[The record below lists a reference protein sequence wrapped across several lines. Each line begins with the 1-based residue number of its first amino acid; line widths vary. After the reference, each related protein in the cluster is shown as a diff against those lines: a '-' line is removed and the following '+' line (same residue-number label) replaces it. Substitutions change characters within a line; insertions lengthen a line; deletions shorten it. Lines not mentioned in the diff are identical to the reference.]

1 LDTATEK
8 KLGVIAALRIPVRQS
23 VILTLSAFLLM
34 LIFSAPPMQLK
45 ESLRRYSDSANC
57 PASTR
62 DDLTS
67 FHDDKKLILE
77 EEVKKVNEEIKMRID
92 QEDHWYD
99 YKFLIVG
106 GLLAAFI
113 GRFAIKS
120 KSDKTP
126 EEQLRGLLG
135 SNATCL
141 AMALA
146 CVLAFAVDIHV
157 RHNMTVTNQLGNWLA
172 YYAEP
177 ALQHSCFQHSVETH
191 PLLMWENFLRT
202 DGGMHVSTLYSFT
215 FWPHLHFLT
224 GIVYLIYLAIFHYVM
239 QHPEPKERLL
249 TFAGFV
255 LVHGSIGVFAWAAH
269 SAPESFEFTFPLTNW
284 SLSGWKVPALYLL
297 PVLLLALLNF
307 NHFRSQP
314 QKISAE

>member
-1 LDTATEK
+1 
-8 KLGVIAALRIPVRQS
+8 
-23 VILTLSAFLLM
+23 M
-34 LIFSAPPMQLK
+34 LVFSAPSMQLK
-45 ESLRRYSDSANC
+45 EPLRHYSDSANC
-57 PASTR
+57 AASTR

-67 FHDDKKLILE
+67 FHEDKKLIFE
-77 EEVKKVNEEIKMRID
+77 EEIKKVNEEIKMRID

-113 GRFAIKS
+113 GKFAIGDKG
-120 KSDKTP
+120 DKTP

-191 PLLMWENFLRT
+191 PFLLWENFLRT
-202 DGGMHVSTLYSFT
+202 SGGMHVSTLYSFT

-224 GIVYLIYLAIFHYVM
+224 GVVYLIYLAILHYVM
-239 QHPEPKERLL
+239 ESAEPKEKLL
-249 TFAGFV
+249 AFAGFV

-269 SAPESFEFTFPLTNW
+269 SAPESFEFTLPLTNRP
-284 SLSGWKVPALYLL
+284 LSGWCAPALYLL
-297 PVLLLALLNF
+297 PVLALALLNF
-307 NHFRSQP
+307 NHFRSLPKRDLGRTAKQG
-314 QKISAE
+314 S